1 MAWRT
6 LALDNCEWSVS
17 VAAELRPGTR
27 DWTLVAA
34 FRSPRPETRR
44 VWVPLPI
51 TSPSKA
57 VLYARADALSHDDL
71 VSALRAQLAV

>member
-6 LALDNCEWSVS
+6 LAVDNCEWSVS
-17 VAAELRPGTR
+17 VAAEMRPGTR

-34 FRSPRPETRR
+34 FRSPTPEIRR

-57 VLYARADALSHDDL
+57 VLYARADALSQAEL
-71 VSALRAQLAV
+71 ASALRERLTA